1 MSEPRVVTV
10 TRHDILDLRRQRVAE
25 QGLDLAWLER
35 RELLCGT
42 RAVQTWLENHNF
54 YDLATDWVSW
64 SWLLDGKPAD
74 V

>member
-35 RELLCGT
+35 LEGVSGT
-42 RAVQTWLENHNF
+42 RAVTSWLEDHNF
-54 YDLATDWVSW
+54 YALAEDWTNW
-64 SWLLDGKPAD
+64 SWLLDGKDSA
-74 V
+74 